1 MVHRIL
7 TRGWGSPTGAC
18 RNQASRGKDRYSASG
33 EDQAQPALGDPAL
46 GDSGIEF
53 RGQMAAVE
61 MEGTRKLTCAVVLP
75 LS

>member
-33 EDQAQPALGDPAL
+33 EDQAQPALGD
-46 GDSGIEF
+46 SGIEF